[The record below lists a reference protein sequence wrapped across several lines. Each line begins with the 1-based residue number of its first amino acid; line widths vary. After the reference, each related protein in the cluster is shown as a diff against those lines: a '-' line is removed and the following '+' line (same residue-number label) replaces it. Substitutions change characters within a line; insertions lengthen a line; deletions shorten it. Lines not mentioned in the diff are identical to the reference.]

1 MDVRN
6 EKLLRENIESL
17 MDREEIKW
25 AQKARSNWII
35 QGDRNTKYFQTIV
48 NQRRARNK
56 ITLLKREDGSNTNN
70 IEEIED
76 LLVKHLKDRFYEPNS
91 YSFGSILENLSTLP
105 IPKLSQQQVLQL
117 DCPISNDEIEMA
129 IFQLGAHKALNL
141 DGIPVG
147 N

>member
-48 NQRRARNK
+48 NQRRARNR

-76 LLVKHLKDRFYEPNS
+76 LLVKHFKDRFYEPNS
-91 YSFGSILENLSTLP
+91 NSFDSILENLSTLP

-117 DCPISNDEIEMA
+117 DRPISNISPWLLKQ
-129 IFQLGAHKALNL
+129 IVFQTH
-141 DGIPVG
+141 
-147 N
+147 